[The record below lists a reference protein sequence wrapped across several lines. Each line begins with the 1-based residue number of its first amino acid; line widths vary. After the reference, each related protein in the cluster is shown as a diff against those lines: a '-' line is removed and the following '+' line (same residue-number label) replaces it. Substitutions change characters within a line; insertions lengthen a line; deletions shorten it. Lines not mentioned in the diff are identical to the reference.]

1 MGINRF
7 NTVSKWVKSFLPFY
21 LFTFSP
27 LLGSAQYNKSG
38 ISAGFFDSSEKST
51 INFSDFH
58 LPPLAVLYEN
68 AKQSPQILSL
78 EKAQEIAQAEVA
90 KQKRHIFSYVTG
102 HASYSYGK
110 TDVYGQMT
118 NNQTGTM
125 NFVPIFESKN
135 GTEQSYWNVGVNLNI
150 PLEDILDWAP
160 SIKRKRLE
168 AEKARLDK
176 DIKFEELK
184 LQISTLYAKIT
195 NSLVTLKTA
204 SEGAAAYQGAGA
216 LKQEDFHQGNMNIE
230 DYAWTKM
237 HELSVVQSYQ
247 TMQTDIITDILT
259 LEIISRTPIITNAT
273 TEVTLDGTIHKSER
287 QIRRENK
294 ALEKRIAKEAKAD
307 EKRFQQLEKAEK
319 AAKEKSDRIAAKEA
333 AQSAKAARAYEKSS
347 RNRNR

>member
-1 MGINRF
+1 M
-7 NTVSKWVKSFLPFY
+7 TY
-21 LFTFSP
+21 
-27 LLGSAQYNKSG
+27 AQSLDESG
-38 ISAGFFDSSEKST
+38 ISAGFFDSSEEST
-51 INFSDFH
+51 LNFSTFH
-58 LPPLAVLYEN
+58 LPPLSVLFEN
-68 AKQSPQILSL
+68 AKQNPQILSL
-78 EKAQEIAQAEVA
+78 DKVEQLAKAEVA
-90 KQKRHIFSYVTG
+90 KQKRHIFSYVRA

-150 PLEDILDWAP
+150 PLEDILDWGP
-160 SIKRKRLE
+160 SVKRKRLE
-168 AEKARLDK
+168 ADKARLEK
-176 DIKFEELK
+176 DIKFDDLK
-184 LQISTLYAKIT
+184 LQISSLYAKIT
-195 NSLVTLKTA
+195 NTLVTLKTA

-216 LKQEDFHQGNMNIE
+216 LNQEDFHQGNMNIE

-247 TMQTDIITDILT
+247 VLQTNIIQDILT

-273 TEVTLDGTIHKSER
+273 TEVTLDGTIHKSEK

-307 EKRFQQLEKAEK
+307 EKRYQQLEKAEREAK
-319 AAKEKSDRIAAKEA
+319 AKSDRIAAKEA
-333 AQSAKAARAYEKSS
+333 ARSAKSARAYEKSS
-347 RNRNR
+347 RSR